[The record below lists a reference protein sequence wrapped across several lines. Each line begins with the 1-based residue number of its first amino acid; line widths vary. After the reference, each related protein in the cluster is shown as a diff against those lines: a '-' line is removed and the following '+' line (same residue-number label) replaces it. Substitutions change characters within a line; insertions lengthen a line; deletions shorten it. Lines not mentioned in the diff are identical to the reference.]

1 MRPLVT
7 VLSDTLA
14 WYGVDEHGGR
24 VHDLLGTGCDPYISA
39 VLTSD
44 TTEATAGATQ
54 HYDFHCRS
62 NLARAVLPYGLAEH
76 DVHDVINL
84 FQVTGL
90 DDQGRYF
97 MNPCP
102 AGAGDYIEFLAEQD
116 VLMALSQFNN
126 FFKNSFCLFVCLSWY
141 LWFIYT
147 PS

>member
-7 VLSDTLA
+7 ILEDTLS

-39 VLTSD
+39 VLTGG
-44 TTEATAGATQ
+44 EAGGEQ
-54 HYDFHCRS
+54 NKYYDFHCRS
-62 NLARAVLPYGLAEH
+62 NLTRAVLPFGLVEH

-90 DDQGRYF
+90 DELGRYF

-102 AGAGDYIEFLAEQD
+102 ASPGDYIEFLAEQD
-116 VLMALSQFNN
+116 VLMALSM
-126 FFKNSFCLFVCLSWY
+126 L
-141 LWFIYT
+141 T
-147 PS
+147 PSSKSPFP